1 MMSYKLFLFT
11 LDEAIILKRHG
22 PMMKMKKIP
31 MLSKSRFLA
40 GLQCRL
46 RLWYQCYNRE
56 LASEVSPAQQA
67 VFDMGHEVGQ
77 LATRLYPDG
86 ILIEDDHLHHE
97 DAVQST
103 SMAMD
108 NPKVKAVYEAGFIY
122 DGVRI
127 RVDILERLTEGKWNL
142 IEVKSATSAK
152 DIYLP
157 DVAVQCRVLKGAG
170 LEVDRV
176 ILMHLNNRYVYDG
189 EKIELHK
196 LFSRTDM
203 TKKALIYQ
211 NQLPALLTDFKEM
224 LAKPEEP
231 QIKPGRQCSNPYA
244 CEFWEHCTHE
254 MPENWVM
261 DLTGISQKK
270 LDELEAMGIR
280 DIKDVPVS
288 FSLTA
293 LQDRIKRCVITDQ
306 EYISRDLGGDL
317 RDVAYPVHFLD
328 FETLSAA
335 IPRYAGTRPYQT
347 IPFQWSDHIL
357 SKDGTMEHCEY
368 LCEEDKD
375 PRKEF
380 TQSLLSALGRKGSI
394 VTYTNYEAGIIKRL
408 GMELPEYRNQLHTL
422 LGRIKDLH
430 RTIGKKYYH
439 PAFHGSFSLKSVL
452 PAILPAMGYEKLEIQ
467 EGQLA
472 ALRYLKM
479 IDPSILR
486 DEKEKI
492 KIDLLTYCG
501 HDTLAMLRIREELLR
516 LS

>member
-1 MMSYKLFLFT
+1 
-11 LDEAIILKRHG
+11 
-22 PMMKMKKIP
+22 MKKIP

-46 RLWYQCYNRE
+46 RLWHQCYNPGF
-56 LASEVSPAQQA
+56 ASKVSPAQQA
-67 VFDMGHEVGQ
+67 VFDMGHEVGR

-103 SMAMD
+103 SMAMN
-108 NPKVKAVYEAGFIY
+108 NPNVPAIYEAGFIH

-127 RVDILERLTEGKWNL
+127 RVDILERLSKGKWTL
-142 IEVKSATSAK
+142 TEVKSSTAAK

-157 DVAVQCRVLKGAG
+157 DVAVQYRVLKGAG
-170 LEVDRV
+170 LEIDRV

-189 EKIELHK
+189 EKLELPK

-203 TKKALIYQ
+203 TKKAFIYQ

-224 LAKPEEP
+224 LAKPKEP
-231 QIKPGRQCSNPYA
+231 QIKPGRQCSNPYK
-244 CEFWEHCTHE
+244 CEFWEHCTKD

-261 DLTGISQKK
+261 DLTGIFQKR
-270 LDELEAMGIR
+270 LDELEALGIR
-280 DIKDVPVS
+280 DIKDVPPS
-288 FSLTA
+288 FPLTA
-293 LQDRIKRCVITDQ
+293 LQDRIKKCVIKDQ
-306 EYISRDLGGDL
+306 EYVSRDLKDDL
-317 RDVAYPVHFLD
+317 RDMAYPIHFLD
-328 FETLSAA
+328 FETLSPA

-357 SKDGTMEHCEY
+357 SEDGTIDHREY

-380 TQSLLSALGRKGSI
+380 TQSLLDVLGGKGTI
-394 VTYTNYEAGIIKRL
+394 VTYTNYEEDIIKRL
-408 GMELPEYRNQLHTL
+408 GMVLPEYKGPLQAL

-430 RTIGKKYYH
+430 KTISKKYYH
-439 PAFHGSFSLKSVL
+439 PSFHGSFSLKSVL
-452 PAILPAMGYEKLEIQ
+452 PAILPEMGYEKLEIR

-472 ALRYLKM
+472 SLQYMKM
-479 IDPSILR
+479 IDPSTST

-492 KIDLLTYCG
+492 KRDLLVYCG
-501 HDTLAMLRIREELLR
+501 HDTLAMLRIREEMLE